1 MKIELKNV
9 KFSDFASEETNC
21 FRADVYVNGKKVGY
35 CNNDGHGGNTNVRI
49 ENRNEVEDYC
59 KSLPPIDFGGLMVD
73 SNLENVVD
81 MLFEEWLKEKS
92 RKDLKKKLKK
102 FMLTGICIEEEN
114 GFSVMTFKLGGK
126 VMLLSDLFKV
136 EKYVENI
143 RQTCMTLKADGKT
156 ILNTNLPFEI

>member
-9 KFSDFASEETNC
+9 KFSDLASEETNC
-21 FRADVYVNGKKVGY
+21 FRADVYVNGKKAGY
-35 CNNDGHGGNTNVRI
+35 CKNDGHGGNTNVRI
-49 ENRNEVEDYC
+49 ENQNEVEEYC
-59 KSLPPIDFGGLMVD
+59 KSLPAIDFGGLMVD

-156 ILNTNLPFEI
+156 ILNTNLPFKI

>member
-21 FRADVYVNGKKVGY
+21 FRADVYVNGKKAGY
-35 CNNDGHGGNTNVRI
+35 CKNDGHGGNTYVHV

-73 SNLENVVD
+73 SNLENLVD
-81 MLFEEWLKEKS
+81 MLFEDWLKEKS
-92 RKDLKKKLKK
+92 KKDLKKKLEKA
-102 FMLTGICIEEEN
+102 MLKGICIEEEN

-136 EKYVENI
+136 EKFVEAI

-156 ILNTNLPFEI
+156 ILNTNLPFKI

>member
-21 FRADVYVNGKKVGY
+21 FRADVYVNGKKAGY
-35 CNNDGHGGNTNVRI
+35 CNNDGHGGCTNVHVD
-49 ENRNEVEDYC
+49 NQKEVEEYC
-59 KSLPPIDFGGLMVD
+59 KSLPAIDFGGLKVD